1 MVPVSPF
8 MLFDYYLMHTVSKEI
23 VREAMNNLLARCDE
37 VWIFGHMSLGV
48 KVDVYKRQLR
58 RGEVVPC
65 ARRQSVG
72 ESQVVT
78 TFKRVSLAG
87 SEELFRPTR
96 PQVVSDTDDVI
107 REAVDRP
114 AKVKEVVY
122 RTLQFTEEEI
132 ALLVEAIQTAKYPD
146 RARAKPALDKFDYL
160 DALRIKVQ
168 GESGAQ

>member
-1 MVPVSPF
+1 M
-8 MLFDYYLMHTVSKEI
+8 
-23 VREAMNNLLARCDE
+23 
-37 VWIFGHMSLGV
+37 
-48 KVDVYKRQLR
+48 
-58 RGEVVPC
+58 
-65 ARRQSVG
+65 
-72 ESQVVT
+72 T

-132 ALLVEAIQTAKYPD
+132 ALLLEAIQTAKYPD

-160 DALRIKVQ
+160 DALRVKIQ